1 MTDTPSPEQA
11 ERIRRLQERRAAS
24 TRSAAPR
31 AQTHRV
37 APAPTTSD
45 AAGPVRA
52 AKPPRRR
59 HPAAATRWLLGGL
72 SIASFFTIAGTVA
85 VANQANLSTPAA
97 VSSVAAT
104 PTAPAAATPASSTA
118 TTQHSTST
126 PAAHTV
132 TRGS

>member
-1 MTDTPSPEQA
+1 MTDTLPQDQA
-11 ERIRRLQERRAAS
+11 ERVRRLQERRAAS
-24 TRSAAPR
+24 TRTANPR
-31 AQTHRV
+31 AETRGA
-37 APAPTTSD
+37 APAPTTGD
-45 AAGPVRA
+45 ATPLVRV

-85 VANQANLSTPAA
+85 VANQANLNTPAA
-97 VSSVAAT
+97 VTSAT
-104 PTAPAAATPASSTA
+104 PTPASPSSATPVTGQSANRGSTTA
-118 TTQHSTST
+118 